1 MKTIGIIGGMSWH
14 STSIYYAIINQS
26 IATTLGGHASARLI
40 IHSINFAELVE
51 LQKQKKWGEAAILL
65 GQAARSLETAGAD
78 FFLIA
83 SNTMHKI
90 AADVQAQVSIP
101 LLHIGQAIGEAI
113 LARGQKTV
121 GLLGTRFTMQG
132 DFIRGYLQE
141 QFALQV
147 MVPDIV
153 IQRRLDD
160 IIFRELALGQVL
172 ESSRVEYQQEI
183 ARMTN
188 AGAEGIVLG
197 CTEIGL
203 LIQPEHAPVPLF
215 DTAEI
220 HAGMAARWALE
231 FPKPVTR

>member
-14 STSIYYAIINQS
+14 STSIYYATINQS
-26 IATTLGGHASARLI
+26 IATALGGHASARLI
-40 IHSINFAELVE
+40 VHSINFAELVE
-51 LQKQKKWGEAAILL
+51 LQKQKKWAEAAILL
-65 GQAARSLETAGAD
+65 GQAARSLEVAGAD

-90 AADVQAQVSIP
+90 AAEVQAQVGIP

-113 LARGQKTV
+113 HARGQKTV

-132 DFIRGYLQE
+132 DFIRGYLQKHYGVH
-141 QFALQV
+141 V
-147 MVPDIV
+147 MVPDIA

-160 IIFRELALGQVL
+160 IIFRELALGQVID
-172 ESSRVEYQQEI
+172 SSRAEYQQEI
-183 ARMTN
+183 TRMIN
-188 AGAEGIVLG
+188 AGAEGIILG

-203 LIQPEHAPVPLF
+203 LIQAEHARIPLF

-220 HAGMAARWALE
+220 HAGMAVRWSLE
-231 FPKPVTR
+231 FPKGSTR